1 MSNQPVEREAS
12 PHGGRRPSTGGFHG
26 REDNLGLYAILD
38 LPHRLGLDPLAVVDA
53 MLGGGVGVIQLRS
66 KHAPIERELVHAL
79 AGRCAAAS
87 VPMIINDHLELAL
100 AQIPGVTGVHLGQGD
115 LGQLG
120 STRQQTRT
128 ALRERGLW
136 LGVSTH
142 DLTQLREAIVELE
155 PDYVGF
161 GPVFAT
167 GSKLKH
173 EPVVGLDGLARACSA
188 TNVPVVAIG
197 GIAAQHVVEI
207 ASCGAAAVAMIGG
220 LIPEPH
226 ELDPVEIIRAR
237 CFAIAR
243 AFREAQQALR
253 YVDNRG

>member
-1 MSNQPVEREAS
+1 M
-12 PHGGRRPSTGGFHG
+12 
-26 REDNLGLYAILD
+26 NLGLYAILD

-53 MLGGGVGVIQLRS
+53 MLGGGVGAIQLRS
-66 KHAPIERELVHAL
+66 KHARIDRALVHAL
-79 AGRCAAAS
+79 ASRCAAAS
-87 VPMIINDHLELAL
+87 VPMIINDDLELAL
-100 AQIPGVTGVHLGQGD
+100 AQIPGVAGVHLGQGD
-115 LGQLG
+115 LARLG
-120 STRQQTRT
+120 ANRQQTRMD
-128 ALRERGLW
+128 LRERGLW

-142 DLTQLREAIVELE
+142 DLTQLRDASVELE

-188 TNVPVVAIG
+188 ASVPVVAIG
-197 GIAAQHVVEI
+197 GIVASHVAEI
-207 ASCGAAAVAMIGG
+207 ASCGAAAVAMIGA

-226 ELDPVEIIRAR
+226 EDDSVGIIRAR

-243 AFREAQQALR
+243 AFRGAQQALR
-253 YVDNRG
+253 YVDNSG